1 MNNPVLVGQH
11 DKNFLHREKSSDVS
25 EISST
30 LRWDLNW
37 VDWINS
43 HINDLFLQSEI
54 YHSAKIL
61 LRWDVSPEW
70 DDFSDIN
77 SFLMRRNRWC

>member
-1 MNNPVLVGQH
+1 MNNPVLVGQPG
-11 DKNFLHREKSSDVS
+11 KNFLHREKSSDVS

-61 LRWDVSPEW
+61 LR
-70 DDFSDIN
+70 
-77 SFLMRRNRWC
+77 